1 MKTCLWKHEH
11 MIRTQ
16 LDYDYDAAMLLK
28 KKHKLPGVKLNSDFT
43 PINWSLFYDTSYDI
57 NQIT

>member
-1 MKTCLWKHEH
+1 M
-11 MIRTQ
+11 

-28 KKHKLPGVKLNSDFT
+28 AASKKSIAAWGDADFM
-43 PINWSLFYDTSYDI
+43 PVNWNYDTSYDI

>member
-1 MKTCLWKHEH
+1 MCRWKHEH
-11 MIRTQ
+11 DDYM

-28 KKHKLPGVKLNSDFT
+28 KKHLKKKIAAWGDADFM
-43 PINWSLFYDTSYDI
+43 PVNWNPFHDTSYDI